1 MFSYVYILQSKKD
14 GSTYTGS
21 TTDLKRRIKE
31 HNDGKVKS
39 TRSKRPWKLVYY
51 EAYLL
56 EDTARKREK
65 SIKTHGNIK
74 RQLFDRIFKNLSS

>member
-1 MFSYVYILQSKKD
+1 MYYVYILQSKNDKSIYI
-14 GSTYTGS
+14 GSTK
-21 TTDLKRRIKE
+21 DLKDRLAL
-31 HNDGKVKS
+31 HNGGKVKS
-39 TRSKRPWKLVYY
+39 TKPKAPWRLVYY

-74 RQLFDRIFKNLSS
+74 RQLLDRILKSI